1 MRLLLE
7 KDLRKVL
14 IKNGLSQELADWAH
28 SIDPKY
34 SGFVANVAFFNNSSY
49 ISNPTQYVESD
60 RYKLLT
66 IRLRDIINKLFKNPI
81 KPQLPV
87 QPNKMNLQQ
96 AEQLLSQ
103 LEYMKDWFDNPTR
116 ENREDP
122 TKLSWEDALR
132 FAEEYHEAQEA
143 KAGSSLQIKDD
154 QEVIIK
160 YPDGFYWLRLNASS
174 CREEADAMGHC
185 GSAQKGELFSL
196 RDRNGYPFITAA
208 IDEDAE
214 SSEQIYG
221 RANTKPKDKFHKR
234 ILEILGKLNI
244 RKVETKNYK
253 DESFNVE
260 DDVSDELKEWFEEE
274 FGYYP
279 TKGGT
284 TEKEMVD
291 AKTRLR
297 ELNED
302 LDYVGVDADF
312 DSSDEYA
319 SISCYMS
326 IDITKYDVNDNISKD
341 VIRYDSFK
349 IDLGDMQS
357 NFPGENIEI
366 QLQKGYGDDSISVQ
380 FYSSLGD
387 YNLEDGSG
395 SIHGSY
401 RSQDSPTEWVEE
413 AVSEAEDFD
422 KKYPSYLAEFFDILY
437 DNDIILK
444 KPMLS
449 ELKEFAEDSSRFVYD
464 EEDGCFV
471 HIVIPEKKANGEVL
485 KFIKDENY
493 KNNYIEK
500 LNNLRVIDSF
510 GIRRGGEYAEQLSFK
525 DFFEDLE
532 ERGFKESKPLF
543 VLSMNQN
550 VIRLST
556 TPLLELEYKDQEEVV
571 KMLKF
576 FDKNWSDLVFYVGSL
591 FGINGDERRIDT
603 LERAEHLS
611 KVIF

>member
-1 MRLLLE
+1 MKLLLE

-14 IKNGLSQELADWAH
+14 IKNGLSEELADWAH
-28 SIDPKY
+28 SVSDKY
-34 SGFVANVAFFNNSSY
+34 SPFVANAAFFKNPRYQANPEEVVKSQEY
-49 ISNPTQYVESD
+49 IRLLPQIKDVISN
-60 RYKLLT
+60 
-66 IRLRDIINKLFKNPI
+66 LFKNPI
-81 KPQLPV
+81 KPILPLS
-87 QPNKMNLQQ
+87 PNNISL
-96 AEQLLSQ
+96 EQGNRLLSQ
-103 LEYMKDWFDNPTR
+103 LDYMKDWFDNPTR

-122 TKLSWEDALR
+122 TKLSWEDAFR

-221 RANTKPKDKFHKR
+221 RANTKPKEKFHKR

-244 RKVETKNYK
+244 QKVETKNYK
-253 DESFNVE
+253 DESFNVD

-284 TEKEMVD
+284 TQKEIDD
-291 AKTRLR
+291 AETRLR

-302 LDYVGVDADF
+302 LDYVDVDVDF
-312 DSSDEYA
+312 GSSDEYA
-319 SISCYMS
+319 SVSCYMS

-341 VIRYDSFK
+341 VINYGSFR

-357 NFPGENIEI
+357 NFPGEHNEI
-366 QLQKGYGDDSISVQ
+366 QLQDGQIQ
-380 FYSSLGD
+380 FYSNLGD

-395 SIHGSY
+395 FVRGSY
-401 RSQDSPTEWVEE
+401 RSQDSPTEWIEA
-413 AVSEAEDFD
+413 AVSEVEDFD
-422 KKYPSYLAEFFDILY
+422 KNYTSYLAEFFDILY
-437 DNDIILK
+437 DNDVILK

-449 ELKEFAEDSSRFVYD
+449 ELKEFTEDSSRFMYD

-471 HIVIPEKKANGEVL
+471 HIVIPEKKANGEIL
-485 KFIKDENY
+485 KLINDEDY
-493 KNNYIEK
+493 KKEYIEK

-525 DFFEDLE
+525 DFFNDLE

-543 VLSMNQN
+543 SLTMNQN
-550 VIRLST
+550 IVRIST
-556 TPLLELEYKDQEEVV
+556 TPLLELEYKDQEEIV

-591 FGINGDERRIDT
+591 LGINGDERRIDT
-603 LERAEHLS
+603 LERAERLS
-611 KVIF
+611 KVMF

>member
-1 MRLLLE
+1 MLNNNMKLLLE

-14 IKNGLSQELADWAH
+14 IKNGLSEELADWAH
-28 SIDPKY
+28 SVSDKY
-34 SGFVANVAFFNNSSY
+34 SPFVANAAFFKNPRYQANPEEVVKSQEY
-49 ISNPTQYVESD
+49 IRLLPQIKDVISN
-60 RYKLLT
+60 
-66 IRLRDIINKLFKNPI
+66 LFKNPI
-81 KPQLPV
+81 KPILPLS
-87 QPNKMNLQQ
+87 PNNISL
-96 AEQLLSQ
+96 EQGNRLLSQ
-103 LEYMKDWFDNPTR
+103 LDYMKDWFDNPTR

-122 TKLSWEDALR
+122 TKLSWEDAFR

-221 RANTKPKDKFHKR
+221 RANTKPKEKFHKR

-244 RKVETKNYK
+244 QKVETKNYK
-253 DESFNVE
+253 DESFNVD

-284 TEKEMVD
+284 TQKEIDD
-291 AKTRLR
+291 AETRLR

-302 LDYVGVDADF
+302 LDYVDVDVDF
-312 DSSDEYA
+312 GSSDEYA
-319 SISCYMS
+319 SVSCYMS

-341 VIRYDSFK
+341 VINYGSFR

-357 NFPGENIEI
+357 NFPGEHNEI
-366 QLQKGYGDDSISVQ
+366 QLQDGQIQ
-380 FYSSLGD
+380 FYSNLGD

-395 SIHGSY
+395 FVRGSY
-401 RSQDSPTEWVEE
+401 RSQDSPTEWIEA
-413 AVSEAEDFD
+413 AVSEVEDFD
-422 KKYPSYLAEFFDILY
+422 KNYTSYLAEFFDILY
-437 DNDIILK
+437 DNDVILK

-449 ELKEFAEDSSRFVYD
+449 ELKEFTEDSSRFMYD

-471 HIVIPEKKANGEVL
+471 HIVIPEKKANGEIL
-485 KFIKDENY
+485 KLINDEDY
-493 KNNYIEK
+493 KKEYIEK

-525 DFFEDLE
+525 DFFNDLE

-543 VLSMNQN
+543 SLTMNQN
-550 VIRLST
+550 IVRIST
-556 TPLLELEYKDQEEVV
+556 TPLLELEYKDQEEIV

-591 FGINGDERRIDT
+591 LGINGDERRIDT
-603 LERAEHLS
+603 LERAERLS
-611 KVIF
+611 KVMF